1 MEKKVERAHTDFLR
15 QITGNQAR
23 RIVDGTWKTP
33 EAGVVQEAAGKNSA
47 MAYIGRRQATTEK
60 WVVLQPIFE
69 FCKGEKG
76 YTRGGR
82 RREAWW
88 RQEATYK

>member
-33 EAGVVQEAAGKNSA
+33 EAGVVQEAAEKN
-47 MAYIGRRQATTEK
+47 QQ
-60 WVVLQPIFE
+60 WPI
-69 FCKGEKG
+69 
-76 YTRGGR
+76 
-82 RREAWW
+82 
-88 RQEATYK
+88 